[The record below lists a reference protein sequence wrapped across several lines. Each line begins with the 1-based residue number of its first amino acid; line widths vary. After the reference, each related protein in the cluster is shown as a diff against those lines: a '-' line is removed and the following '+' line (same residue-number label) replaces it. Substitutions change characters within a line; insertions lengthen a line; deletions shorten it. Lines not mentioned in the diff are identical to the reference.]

1 MTGADVLEISDLTV
15 DIDGPN
21 GTVRALDQVS
31 LSVAAGEVFG
41 LVGESGGG
49 KSMLAR
55 SIVRQLPGRARVS
68 GSVQVDGR
76 DVFAMDAEALR
87 QHRGAGAA
95 LCFQTPRSSL
105 SPARTVGHQIVDR
118 LRAHA
123 GMDET
128 EAWKAALAL
137 FQQVGIREPER
148 RLGAFPHEMS
158 GGQCQRVMIALA
170 LACGP
175 RLLLADEP
183 STGLDVTLT
192 RDILALIAAQAGKD
206 RGVIVISHDLAA
218 IAAICDRIGVLETG
232 RLVEIGPTAQLL
244 TRPTHPYTKR
254 LVAAVPDIN
263 RVRAAT
269 GAPAGGGGPLL
280 AVENAD
286 VVYRS
291 RFGRQGHQALFDVSL
306 SLRKGET
313 LGIVGESGC
322 GKSTLSRT
330 IMGLIRPTRGRVM
343 IDGIDLAGLGR
354 SRLRH
359 LRNRMQM
366 VFQDPIDALNPRRS
380 VAQIVADPLRLIRLG
395 RAEQDRRI
403 DAILTDV
410 GLGPDYRKRRPHELS
425 GGQAQRV
432 GIARALVID
441 PALVVLDEPTS
452 ALDVT
457 IQAQIL
463 ELIRRLTARRD
474 RGYLFV
480 SHDLAIVRSI
490 CDRVMVLSEGRVVE
504 EGPTD
509 RLFEAPQDPYT
520 RRLLAAVPSL
530 STVSERHAGNG
541 G

>member
-1 MTGADVLEISDLTV
+1 MIGTDVLEISDLTV
-15 DIDGPN
+15 DIDGRN
-21 GTVRALDQVS
+21 STVRALDQVS

-68 GSVQVDGR
+68 GSVRVDGR
-76 DVFAMDAEALR
+76 DVFARDAETLR
-87 QHRGAGAA
+87 PHRGAGAA

-123 GMDET
+123 GMDQA
-128 EAWKAALAL
+128 EAWQAALAL

-148 RLGAFPHEMS
+148 RLRSFPHEMS

-192 RDILALIAAQAGKD
+192 RDILALIAAQAGRD

-269 GAPAGGGGPLL
+269 GALADDGGPLL
-280 AVENAD
+280 TVANAD

-343 IDGIDLAGLGR
+343 LDGIDLAGLGR

-380 VAQIVADPLRLIRLG
+380 VAQIVADPLRLIRLD

-480 SHDLAIVRSI
+480 SHDLATVRSI

-530 STVSERHAGNG
+530 PTVSERHAGDG

>member
-1 MTGADVLEISDLTV
+1 MTGTDVLEISDLTI

-123 GMDET
+123 GMDQA
-128 EAWKAALAL
+128 EAWQAALAL

-244 TRPTHPYTKR
+244 TRPGHPYTKR

-263 RVRAAT
+263 RVRAAS
-269 GAPAGGGGPLL
+269 GAPADEGGPLL